1 MRKKTFIKSN
11 FTFRIRKKD
20 KKYIYTEGNSK
31 RHFQFKDGVQNNWEK
46 IKIFKIKTN
55 KTIS

>member
-31 RHFQFKDGVQNNWEK
+31 RHFQFKDGVQNN
-46 IKIFKIKTN
+46 
-55 KTIS
+55 